1 MWCFMDHDGVFSPSS
16 AMFCRAI
23 TFRVFFLC
31 SEYIETTRIKSP
43 SVVFLLFFKAALFS
57 SAKQCLSMQ
66 GCFILRTYICS
77 IVVALTYYMS
87 ISINRKGGGVSFW
100 KTKNIKTE
108 EQKSVYPRLSSIAD
122 SVPHACA
129 KIFWLPW
136 ITQIFSLTIKCHM
149 WFAVC
154 ITKNAMWRFFL
165 RSDLRVWKFF
175 LCIWLKEIKVVFKCG
190 HPGRTD
196 VATTGGH

>member
-1 MWCFMDHDGVFSPSS
+1 MQYKKLPSSCTFFRQKRGREHSEALNVCATFFMLEMWCFMDHDGVFSPSS

-31 SEYIETTRIKSP
+31 SEYIETHVSKVRLWCFYS
-43 SVVFLLFFKAALFS
+43 FLKQRSFHLQS
-57 SAKQCLSMQ
+57 SASLFQ
-66 GCFILRTYICS
+66 GCFILRTYVCC

-129 KIFWLPW
+129 KIF
-136 ITQIFSLTIKCHM
+136 
-149 WFAVC
+149 
-154 ITKNAMWRFFL
+154 
-165 RSDLRVWKFF
+165 
-175 LCIWLKEIKVVFKCG
+175 
-190 HPGRTD
+190 
-196 VATTGGH
+196 

>member
-1 MWCFMDHDGVFSPSS
+1 M
-16 AMFCRAI
+16 
-23 TFRVFFLC
+23 
-31 SEYIETTRIKSP
+31 
-43 SVVFLLFFKAALFS
+43 VFLLFFKAALFS

-66 GCFILRTYICS
+66 GCFILRTYICCK
-77 IVVALTYYMS
+77 VVALTYYMS

-122 SVPHACA
+122 SVSHACA

-149 WFAVC
+149 WFAVEEVC
-154 ITKNAMWRFFL
+154 ITNKCNVTLFL
-165 RSDLRVWKFF
+165 KSDLRVWKFF
-175 LCIWLKEIKVVFKCG
+175 CASGSKKSKLFSNVDILE
-190 HPGRTD
+190 GRM
-196 VATTGGH
+196 

>member
-1 MWCFMDHDGVFSPSS
+1 M
-16 AMFCRAI
+16 
-23 TFRVFFLC
+23 
-31 SEYIETTRIKSP
+31 
-43 SVVFLLFFKAALFS
+43 FLLFFKAALFS

-66 GCFILRTYICS
+66 GCFILRTYICC

-149 WFAVC
+149 WFAVEVC
-154 ITKNAMWRFFL
+154 ITNKCNVTLFFEKWFTC
-165 RSDLRVWKFF
+165 VKVF

-190 HPGRTD
+190 HPGRRD